1 MTKQC
6 ECSQRRWALPN
17 LVVNLIRLAFA
28 ICAWGIMHGATPAV
42 VLHLAVNL
50 FPMSVAILI
59 AVWGVLL

>member
-50 FPMSVAILI
+50 IQLAATILM
-59 AVWGVLL
+59 VLQAL